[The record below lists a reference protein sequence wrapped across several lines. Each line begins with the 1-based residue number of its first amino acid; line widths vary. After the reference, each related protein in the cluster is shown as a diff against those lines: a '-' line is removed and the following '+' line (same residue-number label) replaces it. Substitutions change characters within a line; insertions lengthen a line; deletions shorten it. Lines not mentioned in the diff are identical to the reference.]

1 MHRLVIPGY
10 VRNISVGWDLLEAAV
25 ERHLLLIIGLHELW
39 LSWHILCSQWLGC
52 SFLVQ
57 SSICQ
62 SCTDMWAP
70 SEELFLVARTK
81 SCAFFPSK
89 SKAMRFLNSSIWL
102 YWQAHFP
109 SLHQPVKGQPICEL
123 QMLILTYRTRATW
136 AYEHGCREQHCTEK
150 EL

>member
-1 MHRLVIPGY
+1 MHRLIIPEY
-10 VRNISVGWDLLEAAV
+10 VRNISVGWDLLEASV
-25 ERHLLLIIGLHELW
+25 EGCLLLVIGLHELS
-39 LSWHILCSQWLGC
+39 LSLHILCSQWLGC

-57 SSICQ
+57 SSIRQ
-62 SCTDMWAP
+62 SCTGMWAP
-70 SEELFLVARTK
+70 SEELFLVARTE
-81 SCAFFPSK
+81 SFAFFPSK

-123 QMLILTYRTRATW
+123 WMLILAFRTRAMW
-136 AYEHGCREQHCTEK
+136 IYQHGCREQHCTEK